1 MNRGFEI
8 KHIFRKANKVVD
20 RLAHL
25 AQGFPFGIHIR
36 NALPANIVHVLASD
50 KIGI

>member
-8 KHIFRKANKVVD
+8 KHIFREANKIVD
-20 RLAHL
+20 RLAHM
-25 AQGFPFGIHIR
+25 AQGFPFGIHIL
-36 NALPANIVHVLASD
+36 NALSANIVHALASD